1 MRSTTTAFSVQ
12 GLKRSMPPSGSFLKK
27 EPPYTIPASE
37 RLNRKRSGIAIAYCG
52 ALIVALC
59 TGQVVRAQAAPSS
72 SPVAGARYED
82 STNELNVEVGKAV
95 LVDCAQPIKQVAVGT
110 GDVAEATAISP
121 TEIMITGKGPG
132 VTSLIIWDI
141 HGGRQFFNVTVRPS
155 AGLTGDSLDAIRREL
170 RTELPGQVIR
180 VSYSNNSV
188 FLRGTVSDLTSSAR
202 AVQIAS
208 TAGKVVNLLDVNVPK
223 SDPQILLKVRFVS
236 VNRNKALTLGVN
248 LFDLGLGNALGGVTT
263 GQLTPPT
270 LSGSGT
276 SSSSSGGVSGTA
288 GQATFSQEGNIFA
301 YLPGLNVGADIHA
314 LEEKGVVE
322 VLAEPNVLATD
333 GKEASFLAGGQ
344 FPYPVVSG
352 TSGGT
357 AAVSI
362 EFKDYGIRLN
372 FIPTI
377 TPRGTIRLQVAPEVS
392 ALDYTN
398 EVEISGFE
406 VPGITS
412 QRVNTEVE
420 LKDGQTFIIGGLLDK
435 NISDTFQKIPF
446 FGDIPILGKLFQSE
460 IKTKNDLELI
470 VMVTPEVVSPLP
482 AGTPQPN
489 LKFPDPNFIPPNS
502 NIPMHQPDEKTAD
515 NTLPPSAPSVPV
527 ETLIQSMKPEKPLI
541 IESGAG
547 GFGTSGAP
555 INSGS
560 STSTGTSTSTPQP

>member
-1 MRSTTTAFSVQ
+1 LRSTTGITIAF
-12 GLKRSMPPSGSFLKK
+12 
-27 EPPYTIPASE
+27 
-37 RLNRKRSGIAIAYCG
+37 CG
-52 ALIVALC
+52 ALIAALC
-59 TGQVVRAQAAPSS
+59 TGQVVRAQAQPQPAQST
-72 SPVAGARYED
+72 SPAAADRFGD

-121 TEIMITGKGPG
+121 TEIMITGKGLG
-132 VTSLIIWDI
+132 MTSLIIWDI
-141 HGGRQFFNVTVRPS
+141 HGGRQFFNVTVRPNV
-155 AGLTGDSLDAIRREL
+155 GLIGDNLDAIRREL
-170 RTELPGQVIR
+170 RTELPGEAIK

-188 FLRGTVSDLTSSAR
+188 FLRGTVDDLTSSAR

-208 TAGKVVNLLDVNVPK
+208 TGGKVVNLLDVNVPK

-248 LFDLGLGNALGGVTT
+248 LFNLGLGNALGGVTT

-270 LSGSGT
+270 VSGSG
-276 SSSSSGGVSGTA
+276 SSSSSGGITGSA
-288 GQATFSQEGNIFA
+288 GQASFSQEGNIFA
-301 YLPGLNVGADIHA
+301 YFPGLNVGADIHA
-314 LEEKGVVE
+314 MEEKGVAE
-322 VLAEPNVLATD
+322 VLAEPNLMATD
-333 GKEASFLAGGQ
+333 GKEASFLAGGS

-377 TPRGTIRLQVAPEVS
+377 TPRGTIKLQVAPEVS

-398 EVEISGFE
+398 EVEISGFQ
-406 VPGITS
+406 VPGITT
-412 QRVNTEVE
+412 QKVNTEVE

-435 NISDTFQKIPF
+435 NITDTFQKIPF
-446 FGDIPILGKLFQSE
+446 LGDIPIIGKLFQSE

-470 VMVTPEVVSPLP
+470 VLVTPEVVSPLP
-482 AGTPQPN
+482 AGTTIPN

-502 NIPMHQPDEKTAD
+502 NLPMHQPDEKTAD
-515 NTLPPSAPSVPV
+515 NTLPPPAPAIPV

-541 IESGAG
+541 VESGTG
-547 GFGTSGAP
+547 GFGTAGAP
-555 INSGS
+555 INSGAGS
-560 STSTGTSTSTPQP
+560 NSTSTSTGTTPP

>member
-1 MRSTTTAFSVQ
+1 LRSTT
-12 GLKRSMPPSGSFLKK
+12 
-27 EPPYTIPASE
+27 
-37 RLNRKRSGIAIAYCG
+37 GITIAYCS
-52 ALIVALC
+52 ALILALC
-59 TGQVVRAQAAPSS
+59 TGQVVYAQAAPTS
-72 SPVAGARYED
+72 SPSAGTRFED

-95 LVDCAQPIKQVAVGT
+95 LVDCAQPIQHVAIGA
-110 GDVAEATAISP
+110 GEVAEAEAISP

-132 VTSLIIWDI
+132 STSLILWDI
-141 HGGRQFFNVTVRPS
+141 HGGRQFFNVTVRPNE
-155 AGLTGDSLDAIRREL
+155 GLSGDNLDAIRREL
-170 RTELPGQVIR
+170 RTELPGQTIR
-180 VSYSNNSV
+180 VTYTNNSV
-188 FLRGTVSDLTSSAR
+188 FLRGTVKDLTSSAR
-202 AVQIAS
+202 AVEIAS
-208 TAGKVVNLLDVNVPK
+208 TAGKVVNLMDVNVPT
-223 SDPQILLKVRFVS
+223 SNPQILLKVRFVS

-248 LFDLGLGNALGGVTT
+248 LFNLGLGNALGGVST

-270 LSGSGT
+270 YSNGGSSGSESIQGAT
-276 SSSSSGGVSGTA
+276 GTA
-288 GQATFSQEGNIFA
+288 GLSQEGNIFA
-301 YLPGLNVGADIHA
+301 YFPGLNVGADIHA
-314 LEEKGVVE
+314 LEEKGVAE
-322 VLAEPNVLATD
+322 VLAEPNLLASD
-333 GKEASFLAGGQ
+333 GKEASFLAGGE

-412 QRVNTEVE
+412 QKVNTEVE

-435 NISDTFQKIPF
+435 NITDTFQKIPF
-446 FGDIPILGKLFQSE
+446 LGDIPILGKLFQSE

-470 VMVTPEVVSPLP
+470 VMVTPEIVAPLP
-482 AGTPQPN
+482 AGTPTPN
-489 LKFPDPNFIPPNS
+489 LKFPDPQFIPPNS

-515 NTLPPSAPSVPV
+515 NTLPPPAATVPV

-541 IESGAG
+541 IESGTG
-547 GFGTSGAP
+547 GFGSTGAP
-555 INSGS
+555 INGGPQ
-560 STSTGTSTSTPQP
+560 STGTSSGITQQ